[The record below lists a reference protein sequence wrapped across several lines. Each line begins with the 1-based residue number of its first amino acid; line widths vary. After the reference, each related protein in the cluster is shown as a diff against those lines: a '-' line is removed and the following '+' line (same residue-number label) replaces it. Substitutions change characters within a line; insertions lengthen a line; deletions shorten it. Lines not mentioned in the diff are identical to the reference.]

1 MITVDGRPRIAARLR
16 LTGRSVAKMT
26 ARVWTYRDGVPG
38 DDAHGTAT
46 ALNDVGA
53 ILASGMVVWIDI
65 TDADAAQLE
74 AVSAC
79 LGLHELAVED
89 VLGEHQRP
97 KLDHYGTHMFLVT
110 HAVHV
115 DRQQNE
121 LVRSEIDAFV
131 GENWLVTVRKASDAD
146 AHAAPSVDM
155 EAARQ
160 RAARSAHLARH
171 GVSFLLYGIL
181 DLVVDGYFNAI
192 EAFDEFFEDLS
203 EQIFSGEP
211 LNATEQREWF
221 KMRQALVQFH
231 RLAVPLREAV
241 SALMRHENRTVPEEL
256 YPYFQDVYDH
266 ILRVSESTEAL
277 RDLVG
282 TIVETNLSLRDYRQ
296 NQSMKMVTSWAAIIA
311 VPTLVTGF
319 YGMNVPFPG
328 AGRTGGVVAAIVLI
342 VALSAALYFAFR
354 KRDWL

>member
-1 MITVDGRPRIAARLR
+1 MGVVARPSVRGRN
-16 LTGRSVAKMT
+16 VAEVT

-38 DDAHGTAT
+38 ADTQGTET
-46 ALNDVGA
+46 ALDDVGSA
-53 ILASGMVVWIDI
+53 LASGMVVWIDI

-115 DRQQNE
+115 DRERKQ

-131 GENWLVTVRKASDAD
+131 GERWLVTVRKPSDD
-146 AHAAPSVDM
+146 HDHPAPSVDM

-160 RAARSAHLARH
+160 RAARSVDLARH

-203 EQIFSGEP
+203 EQIFSGKP
-211 LNATEQREWF
+211 LNATEQRAWF
-221 KMRQALVQFH
+221 MMRQALVRFH
-231 RLAVPLREAV
+231 RLAVPMREAV

-277 RDLVG
+277 RDLVS

-311 VPTLVTGF
+311 VQTLVTGF
-319 YGMNVPFPG
+319 YGMNVPYPG
-328 AGRTGGVVAAIVLI
+328 AGRTSGVVAAIVLI
-342 VALSAALYFAFR
+342 VVLSGSLYVAFR